1 MRGLCNQEPALF
13 LSLPANT
20 GNLKLS
26 EMRNFLPLIM
36 ILSMLAIHPA
46 FGQGVELTNI
56 EKLNTD
62 HLEFNPVPWGDGII
76 FTSSK
81 SNRFLKCPSDNP
93 GEYTDLFYARRNPDG
108 TFGERVAL
116 RGKIN
121 GKYNDGA
128 ATFNTLGNKMIFTRN
143 DMKGRNQ
150 YDVIDLKL
158 YSADL
163 VDSQWV
169 NIEPLPFN
177 GDEWSTCH
185 PTLSPD
191 GTLLIFSSNRPGS
204 TGGSMDLWAS
214 RYENGQWSEP
224 FNLGPSVNTDST
236 EIFPYLDENGILYFA
251 SNGHGGMGGLDLFA
265 ATQDA
270 NGAWSL
276 AGNLGQPFNTPAD
289 DVSFVPLNNGTE
301 GYWASAGGPNGKGL
315 DDIYYF
321 KRVPQPVEAIV
332 LVVDSLTGQPI
343 GQATVMLETTGFETT
358 LDNLYKANVEPQ
370 NNLTDAQGLAKFSVL
385 PGATHRLLV
394 EKEGYES
401 VERNPTTANL
411 TSQPQYVVKLRRKVY
426 MAKLTGIVAELN
438 TKDRI
443 PLANVKL
450 RNKTTGETTE
460 LITDGN
466 GQFTTEINCDH
477 QYEVIASKDGY
488 QTSEVTPVTLDEEAC
503 KKKGEASVTVYLN
516 KPLIVYFRPIFFD
529 FDKYNIRKPDAAAT
543 LDTIAQIL
551 QKYPTL
557 RVHLTGNCDARG
569 PTPYNDR
576 LGLNR
581 AESAKRYLVQK
592 GVAANRI
599 ETESLGERK
608 PINRCTDGV
617 YCTETEHQA
626 NRRVDVIP
634 LEHQEKGVE
643 FRTMEVRII
652 SQTNPDR

>member
-1 MRGLCNQEPALF
+1 
-13 LSLPANT
+13 
-20 GNLKLS
+20 
-26 EMRNFLPLIM
+26 MRNFLLLIST
-36 ILSMLAIHPA
+36 LSLLAA
-46 FGQGVELTNI
+46 QTSFGQGVELINL

-93 GEYTDLFYARRNPDG
+93 GEYTDLFFARRNPDG
-108 TFGERVAL
+108 TYGQRVAL
-116 RGKIN
+116 KGKVN

-143 DMKGRNQ
+143 DMKGRNA

-185 PTLSPD
+185 PTLSTD

-236 EIFPYLDENGILYFA
+236 EIFPFLDENGILYFA
-251 SNGHGGMGGLDLFA
+251 SNGHGGKGGLDLFA

-270 NGAWSL
+270 EGRWTL
-276 AGNLGQPFNTPAD
+276 AGNIGEPFNTPAD
-289 DVSFVPLNNGTE
+289 DVSFVPMKNGTE

-321 KRVPQPVEAIV
+321 KRTPQPIEAVV

-343 GQATVMLETTGFETT
+343 GQATVKLETTGFEST
-358 LDNLYKANVEPQ
+358 LDNLYKASIDPLNL
-370 NNLTDAQGLAKFSVL
+370 LTDAQGLTRVTVL
-385 PGATHRLLV
+385 PKATHHLLV
-394 EKEGYES
+394 EKEGYETA
-401 VERNPTTANL
+401 ERYPTTAIL
-411 TSQPQYVVKLRRKVY
+411 TGQPQYVVKLRRRVY
-426 MAKLTGIVAELN
+426 MATLTGLVADLD
-438 TKDRI
+438 TKDPI
-443 PLANVKL
+443 PLSQVKL
-450 RNKTTGETTE
+450 RNKTTGETVD
-460 LITDGN
+460 LITDGS
-466 GQFTTEINCDH
+466 GKFSREINCDH
-477 QYEVIASKDGY
+477 QYEIIASKQGY
-488 QTSEVTPVTLDEEAC
+488 QPSEATPVVLDENAC
-503 KKKGEASVTVYLN
+503 KKQGEASVTIYLR

-529 FDKYNIRKPDAAAT
+529 FDKYNIRKPDAAST

-557 RVHLTGNCDARG
+557 KVHLTGNCDARG

-576 LGLNR
+576 LGQRR
-581 AESAKRYLVQK
+581 AQSAKQYLVQK
-592 GVAANRI
+592 GVDGNRI
-599 ETESLGERK
+599 STESLGERK

-652 SQTNPDR
+652 SETNPDR

>member
-1 MRGLCNQEPALF
+1 
-13 LSLPANT
+13 
-20 GNLKLS
+20 
-26 EMRNFLPLIM
+26 MRNFLPLIM

-93 GEYTDLFYARRNPDG
+93 GEYTDLVYARRNPDG

-370 NNLTDAQGLAKFSVL
+370 NNLTDAQGLSKFSVL